1 MLVRTSG
8 LSVKKSCKLLEL
20 KRGRYHRWFRAW
32 KEEGPE
38 GLRDKMSGPE
48 SCPHSL
54 LEEEKQAVYKE
65 ADENPDVKHR
75 KLAYQLQNK
84 GICFVSASSVYRL
97 LKEQDLIK
105 EREKI
110 SGPKAPDSRDDGPKE
125 PNKQWHTDV
134 SFIRVNGRWA
144 KLVSFL
150 DGYSRKII
158 HWKLAYSL
166 SAWDVSRV
174 YDEAV
179 GKEGLL
185 EEKEKPDIVS
195 DNGPRFVGR
204 DFTALLEEL
213 GVKHRRIPVNHPES
227 NGKIEV
233 FHKTLKYEGVYRQ
246 KEYETLAEARKEI
259 DKFIRNYN
267 ENRLHQGIDYVTP
280 VQKHEGKGDAIIE
293 ERNRKHK
300 EAIERRKMINQ
311 KRTENGKTKDKIKES
326 V

>member
-8 LSVKKSCKLLEL
+8 LSVKKSCELLEL
-20 KRGRYHRWFRAW
+20 QRGRYHRWFRAW
-32 KEEGPE
+32 KKEGPE

-48 SCPHSL
+48 NCPHSL
-54 LEEEKQAVYKE
+54 LEEEKQAVYEE
-65 ADENPDVKHR
+65 ADENPEVKHR

-84 GICFVSASSVYRL
+84 GICFVSESSVYRL
-97 LKEQDLIK
+97 LNERGLIK
-105 EREKI
+105 KREKI
-110 SGPKAPDSRDDGPKE
+110 TGPKAPDTRDDGPEE
-125 PNKQWHTDV
+125 PNQQWHTDV
-134 SFIRVNGRWA
+134 TYIGVNGRWA

-158 HWKLAYSL
+158 HWRLAYSIL
-166 SAWDVSRV
+166 SREVSRV

-185 EEKEKPDIVS
+185 EEKDKPDIIS

-204 DFTALLEEL
+204 HFTGLLEEL

-233 FHKTLKYEGVYRQ
+233 FHKTLKYESVYRQ
-246 KEYETLAEARKEI
+246 EEYETLADARKEI
-259 DKFIRNYN
+259 GKFIRHYN

-280 VQKHEGKGDAIIE
+280 VQKHEGKAEGIIE
-293 ERNRKHK
+293 ERKRKHK
-300 EAIERRKMINQ
+300 EAIEKRKMINR
-311 KRTENGKTKDKIKES
+311 KRSENGKTKVQIKES